1 MAIIKVPSAT
11 QGRSYSVKILGD
23 APTPTEQARI
33 AQYVADQDAQ
43 VAARRQLYGAQAPDA
58 AEAAPEKGG
67 ISGLMTSL
75 KDSYNTYDQGLASA
89 LEGVGTVTGID
100 WLRDYGKFHAEADAA
115 ALAESAD
122 KRTRQEDVNS
132 VGSAASFVGETIGES
147 AVPMATTIL
156 AGTAAGAAYGAIG
169 GPGGAAVGAIVG
181 TAVGA
186 LSQIPFF
193 YGQNRERQ
201 KQEDVTAGRP
211 VEIDERTAALAAIPQ
226 ATAEGIVDR
235 FLVGKLLPPS
245 FINRGNVLTR
255 LVKGSTAGVLAEVPT
270 EIGQQVLERW
280 QAGLSLDSD
289 EAFEEYK
296 QAAIA
301 AAAAGG
307 TISGVATAIGKD
319 QNLVDKAK
327 LDDLKKKQL
336 SEDGDFMNANSDLAK
351 AFAAQNTAEIDAA
364 NARDDQVDQDQ
375 QDVAPTL
382 ALPAPTPG
390 QAPKLKVVPIINPAS
405 YTPDMRSHALRF
417 ATERKNF
424 SRGELSQSLNEV
436 TKSNVPAQAVSALL
450 ADLKKQGLLN
460 QAGNKVKATKGA
472 IQSRQRVDSMNA
484 TAAQLDAE
492 AKALAQRNEALALQ
506 MRSAEQTGVDL
517 SGKKADPSAIG
528 RQIDQNTSR
537 IAENISNA
545 EKARASAIQ
554 EPENIAT
561 SQIERVGL
569 RPSQRAVPLSQAT
582 PAAVAPRQEAIV
594 QSLANNSNARKQLT
608 SKKSLTGRTLSSM
621 EQIVL
626 DDTNRK
632 LEALKARQLELMT
645 KHKSPEAAI
654 QDAQNQDAADN
665 AKAVEAQV
673 QAEAAVRAN
682 EKARLQTM
690 GVTQPSA
697 APASAPVFDAK
708 VQNVFGSLRQYLNKM
723 NLRNVRLTGENT
735 LGPEAMAEG
744 LYNPQLRVMSLAMG
758 IYDPKLSEQEL
769 FDRIARVMDHEAI
782 HALKSL
788 GKFSDAEWASLT
800 RAAKEMK
807 YKAMRNGKLIDRDY
821 TYLDRAESMYSE
833 TIAREDWANST
844 IALDLL
850 SPQVLKVLRKAA
862 AKSKVKLGETIS
874 LDAVADL
881 IGEQTATQVA
891 QIEFAVEE
899 AVAEMFRDYVG
910 GRVKFVGKPK
920 LLFDRIKDFFRAL
933 IGASVKNGITDAQ
946 SILDSIKSGD
956 VGARPDIIAPQAAQT
971 AAQPVAQPVAPQ
983 PAPVAPTPA
992 AAPTAPVAAADTAS
1006 MTQDQLAE
1014 YLSENGLPQGVS
1026 AYDALTARPEY
1037 RNLTQK
1043 ERAALVLSEAV
1054 RSLRYRQMMEN
1065 LKVKDIDGVRQHS
1078 GSSAWEHFNVGTDSH
1093 KSGTD
1098 RHKSYVT
1105 LTNGVDISESDIR
1118 GLLSALSD
1126 AGYNGQVKFPA
1137 VGARAILS
1145 FDNIVMHGASKS
1157 EAEFGLKVASQYFGN
1172 RVSGTQMGVDSV
1184 GKSHTE
1190 LMGERVEASLKAK
1203 KANQPTAARQSKMN
1217 ADFTR
1222 DNPGGEWLKN
1232 KQARAEQNPDMKFM
1246 TGSITGTVGGRTNMF
1261 LPTKTLK
1268 GFAGLNDESRV
1279 AGEPRYERLLSDA
1292 KKNGFDPDQDG
1303 NKVVVGVNHY
1313 GQPYIVEGNTRLA
1326 VADALGVPTI
1336 KAEVRYW
1343 NGGEDVS
1350 GPMQPDNVL
1359 AMASTGARQ
1368 SKMTADEV
1376 YKARNDAYKERASLM
1391 GNISNYLK
1399 GGVQTPTIDEI
1410 AAWINQSDTRYQ
1422 DLPKVAP
1429 KSINSPEFK
1438 LWAGKN
1444 QLTVSD
1450 QNGREFPRRVFHGGL
1465 SSGIYEFDFSKI
1477 GPDELGFHVGTAEQA
1492 NEFAFGL
1499 AKDKPSGEGVMYP
1512 LYARIENPVRLT
1524 DLGGWNE
1531 KTVIKQMHDRGMIS
1545 DQQYKMYS
1553 TMIKQSKDP
1562 QAKIRSILQDN
1573 LGYDSIVYVN
1583 RYEGWSDEDM
1593 RKAKKIADQA
1603 RKSVGML
1610 VRIMT
1615 DEQINKIFPS
1625 AQDSYILLKPTQLKS
1640 AVGNNGEYSNL
1651 NKDIRY
1657 STLVPKKGIED
1668 GNQTSPAEEG
1678 GTGRSPEG
1686 VLGSA
1691 YTPAQEDRDTAGS
1704 RASKLPVT
1712 VDDLTNPNTDFRDF
1726 LKRPGWVILSA
1737 TDTLNDST
1745 FYDPNKEA
1753 QNLRDQLTYLKAPFI
1768 EVYGEYEGKSDG
1780 VSFMTIMDTNKAKR
1794 VAADYNQDAIITTD
1808 GLTYIRDVP
1817 STLSTGEVVFDDEA
1831 RIQDGFTYIPDR
1843 NLTFS
1848 LILNGSTWPGT
1859 PVIPDGYE
1867 TNKDRLQLPIKDGKV
1882 RLLHWSSKILTDL
1895 DPKYAGKRE
1904 GPKANYIGAE
1914 RNDQHKKVFFG
1925 INPRESGRQRGTGYV
1940 KENLGENMHE
1950 VFVDPMQLYPWFQDP
1965 DGLWTGKTRIK
1976 DLFGHERDDYEGR
1989 IIKAGYL
1996 GSYVTEDGDRSRF
2009 NSSYAPLGNVAS
2021 IYYPIKVDHVTRERE
2036 SRMAAKVKPVGIVP
2050 DALKRLTVLDMM
2062 DPKTGTYIQREG
2074 KKITVMDA
2082 LYELFNRRSDVV
2094 INSDDPGAVDRMA
2107 ELIALEAQMAI
2118 LRNPGAIG
2126 WYGETLTM
2134 AKRVAA
2140 IMYPEISKVN
2150 PYTGEPSN
2158 SYVAMNEHI
2167 WDLATA
2173 ITSNGQAVLDN
2184 FTHAAEQYEY
2194 WKIHGRFKLIGYGK
2208 QSTGII
2214 SGLKF
2219 YNAMR
2224 DAGYSDEEVQE
2235 FLNLKMPVSEL
2246 KKNPI
2251 VKALGVKIG
2260 SSEKASTEVYGSYVL
2275 GPKIGQGFY
2284 QNLRGNFTP
2293 LTMDIWFNRLF
2304 NRISGRPFAVVTDKT
2319 RLANYERIS
2328 ALIDNPM
2335 MGEYEKGLL
2344 EAAKA
2349 VASIDVVTPEN
2360 VGDLAIAYDKLFQR
2374 DFANTKIKEMKR
2386 LVALGYD
2393 PKADETK
2400 ALGNA
2405 ARPVKTELIQAMST
2419 ASKNFKD
2426 SEQAAPRGGGE
2437 RAFMREVI
2445 DRAQTKVLQATGLEV
2460 NTADFQALLWYAEK
2474 QLFKAMNIR
2483 EGRGGDND
2491 YVDGVIHF
2499 LRSRGIS
2506 DEEIKRVLPADQR
2519 DRLTSGTDS
2528 GRANAGV
2535 LPEPEASDSR
2545 QEDISNQLLPEKS
2558 NGQREAAVARNG
2570 GVGRRAKPKR
2580 GVEAVAEAKKQD
2592 PERFSRMVAHAPQ
2605 AMATP
2610 FTGHS
2615 DLLKHSEGLRYA
2627 AVQGAVSRLIQ
2638 RTVGKYFK
2646 IDPSIIDNK
2655 TANFFKKMQDDMI
2668 HVGKL
2673 YDNLRAKGINIPQ
2686 EYDTYFQDQLMRDA
2700 AGAKKQTFQDGF
2712 LRKIVET
2719 AVGAKFNSTNIE
2731 SLEKAVKGAIGR
2743 NGYISEMVRKVG
2755 NESHA
2760 VANAYLY
2767 ALHAK
2772 ERNQRIR
2779 DMSKGK
2785 DTQGSGMS
2793 DAEADAILNWAKTL
2807 PQSQKTALESVDK
2820 LAQDIVWMTNDE
2832 YIQGG
2837 LIPVYKDD
2845 KATLDD
2851 GTEVDFPQYDNYVP
2865 LRGFTDAESN
2875 EDASE
2880 GGGGGSLGKFSGS
2893 KPNKS
2898 AVGRSTYAGDILV
2911 NIGTQYEA
2919 AVDKAARNKVGQSF
2933 LDLLEKGGVDLSDI
2947 AEVWQSHPLKKVVV
2961 NGTIRTVPSRDFD
2974 KNEPILPVRRNGKE
2988 ILIGFHDKDIADAM
3002 KGNVTV
3008 SDVNGIGSVIHN
3020 ITRFYANLLTS
3031 WNPSFVFSNLPRD
3044 IETAIFNSQQYNMKG
3059 SAGSIIKKVGP
3070 SIKAIWGEINKTGA
3084 GDPHLRMRYKQF
3096 YDNGGQSVFNGM
3108 VNLTNSTKSVKGIIN
3123 EVEGL
3128 ESGNALFK
3136 SKHFFTKTLLGK
3148 VEAANTAVENG
3159 TRLAFF
3165 DAMMTELEKQ
3175 GVPTKI
3181 AARRAAFA
3189 AKNLTTNFT
3198 KGGQYRNGLNTAYL
3212 FYNASLQGSMAMMTS
3227 LVRSKNARKMAA
3239 SIVIMGFMMDM
3250 LNAAASDD
3258 EDEDGIL
3265 DYDNFNENR
3274 LTNYILIPDFTG
3286 TGTHISIPL
3295 AYGLNIFYN
3304 AGRSLSNFTRGL
3316 AGAKGTYTAG
3326 EAAASTVGKAV
3337 STLNPFGG
3345 NNMLSFLS
3353 PTQTDLIVELAT
3365 NKDFKDQPIYKEL
3378 SPFDQSKS
3386 RSNMYWSTTSPSA
3399 IWVSKFINDTLGGGT
3414 DVIPG
3419 EILGQR
3425 MDIQP
3430 DVIEH
3435 VLGFITGGL
3444 GTFVGASFDTAT
3456 STLPDAFAGKWTGD
3470 MIGKTPILNK
3480 FMTQVSEKDRAGDYY
3495 AKRDDVMVLQAE
3507 IKDAIASGDAERIQ
3521 SAKATYPERIKVMG
3535 RIAEIERRLAKL
3547 RKTKKLVTNS
3557 TSLSEEKRQKSIDNI
3572 NQAMSKLMSI
3582 GNQIMADAG
3591 V

>member
-11 QGRSYSVKILGD
+11 QGRSYSVKIAGD

-43 VAARRQLYGAQAPDA
+43 VAARRQLYGAQAPAA

-75 KDSYNTYDQGLASA
+75 QDSYNTYDQGLASA

-115 ALAESAD
+115 AIAANED
-122 KRTRQEDVNS
+122 KRTRAQDVKG

-226 ATAEGIVDR
+226 ATAEGIVDK

-245 FINRGNVLTR
+245 FLNRGNILTR

-307 TISGVATAIGKD
+307 TISGVATAVGKD

-327 LDDLKKKQL
+327 RDDLKKKQL
-336 SEDGDFMNANSDLAK
+336 SEDADFMDANSVLAK
-351 AFAAQNTAEIDAA
+351 AFAAQNTAEADAA
-364 NARDDQVDQDQ
+364 NAQADQVDQEQ
-375 QDVAPTL
+375 QGVAPTL
-382 ALPAPTPG
+382 ALPAPTQG
-390 QAPKLKVVPIINPAS
+390 AAPKLKVAPIVNPAS

-424 SRGELSQSLNEV
+424 TRGELSQSLNEL
-436 TKSNVPAQAVSALL
+436 TKSNVPAQAVSTLL

-460 QAGNKVKATKGA
+460 QAGNRVKATKGA
-472 IQSRQRVDSMNA
+472 IQSRQRVDAMNT
-484 TAAQLDAE
+484 TAVQLDEE
-492 AKALAQRNEALALQ
+492 AKALTQQNEALALN

-528 RQIDQNTSR
+528 RKIDQNTSR
-537 IAENISNA
+537 IAENLRNA
-545 EKARASAIQ
+545 EKTRAAAQQ
-554 EPENIAT
+554 EPENIA
-561 SQIERVGL
+561 SSPIERIGL
-569 RPSQRAVPLSQAT
+569 PPGKKAAPLSEAT

-594 QSLANNSNARKQLT
+594 QSLANNANARKQLT
-608 SKKSLTGRTLSSM
+608 AKKKSLTGRQLSSM
-621 EQIVL
+621 EQVAL

-632 LEALKARQLELMT
+632 LEALKVRQLDLMT

-665 AKAVEAQV
+665 AKAIEAQV
-673 QAEAAVRAN
+673 QAQAAEQA
-682 EKARLQTM
+682 KLQKM
-690 GVTQPSA
+690 GVAQAPA
-697 APASAPVFDAK
+697 APASAPAFSSK

-723 NLRNVRLTGENT
+723 NLGNVRLTGDNT
-735 LGPEAMAEG
+735 LGPDGMAEG

-769 FDRIARVMDHEAI
+769 FDRIARVMDHEVI

-807 YKAMRNGKLIDRDY
+807 YKAMRNGKLIDREY
-821 TYLDRAESMYSE
+821 TYLDRAESMYNE

-844 IALDLL
+844 VALDLL

-862 AKSKVKLGETIS
+862 AKAKVKLGDTIT

-891 QIEFAVEE
+891 QIEFAAEE

-956 VGARPDIIAPQAAQT
+956 VGARPETVAPQAAQT
-971 AAQPVAQPVAPQ
+971 AAQPIARPTTPQ

-992 AAPTAPVAAADTAS
+992 ATPTAPS
-1006 MTQDQLAE
+1006 
-1014 YLSENGLPQGVS
+1014 GVKVS
-1026 AYDALTARPEY
+1026 GVD
-1037 RNLTQK
+1037 
-1043 ERAALVLSEAV
+1043 EA
-1054 RSLRYRQMMEN
+1054 
-1065 LKVKDIDGVRQHS
+1065 I
-1078 GSSAWEHFNVGTDSH
+1078 
-1093 KSGTD
+1093 
-1098 RHKSYVT
+1098 
-1105 LTNGVDISESDIR
+1105 TNGVGTIGVTENGVTVPFDKF
-1118 GLLSALSD
+1118 ALSVD
-1126 AGYNGQVKFPA
+1126 GNKAEVGFVERKK
-1137 VGARAILS
+1137 GARKGIGQDAYIALG
-1145 FDNIVMHGASKS
+1145 NAL
-1157 EAEFGLKVASQYFGN
+1157 AEKGITLQSSQTLQAPGLALWK
-1172 RVSGTQMGVDSV
+1172 R
-1184 GKSHTE
+1184 
-1190 LMGERVEASLKAK
+1190 LEASGMAK
-1203 KANQPTAARQSKMN
+1203 YDQNTKRFSFTPNSTQPPAARQSKMTS
-1217 ADFTR
+1217 DFTR

-1232 KQARAEQNPDMKFM
+1232 KQARAEQNPDLKFM

-1268 GFAGLNDESRV
+1268 GFAGLSGERRV
-1279 AGEPRYERLLSDA
+1279 AGEVQYERLLSDA
-1292 KKNGFDPDQDG
+1292 KKNGFDPNQGG

-1326 VADALGVPTI
+1326 VADALGIPTI

-1343 NGGEDVS
+1343 NGGEDVA
-1350 GPMQPDNVL
+1350 GPMQPDKVL
-1359 AMASTGARQ
+1359 AMASTDVRQ

-1376 YKARNDAYKERASLM
+1376 YKARNDAYKERASIM

-1399 GGVQTPTIDEI
+1399 GGVKPPTDEEI
-1410 AAWINQSDTRYQ
+1410 AAWISQSDTRYQ
-1422 DLPKVAP
+1422 DLPRVVS
-1429 KSINSPEFK
+1429 KSISSPEFK

-1450 QNGREFPRRVFHGGL
+1450 QNGREYPRRVFHGGI
-1465 SSGIYEFDFSKI
+1465 SGDIYEFDFSKI

-1499 AKDKPSGEGVMYP
+1499 AKGKPSAEGVMYP

-1524 DLGGWNE
+1524 DLGGWSE

-1553 TMIKQSKDP
+1553 LMIKQSIDP

-1573 LGYDSIVYVN
+1573 LGYDSVVYVN
-1583 RYEGWSDEDM
+1583 RYEGWSEEDM
-1593 RKAKKIADQA
+1593 KKAKKLSMPYF
-1603 RKSVGML
+1603 KGNVGQF
-1610 VRIMT
+1610 VRSLS
-1615 DEQINKIFPS
+1615 DEQINKLFPS

-1640 AVGNNGEYSNL
+1640 AIGNNGEYSNL

-1657 STLVPKKGIED
+1657 SSLVPRKG
-1668 GNQTSPAEEG
+1668 EESA
-1678 GTGRSPEG
+1678 TELNGRSELRGDGRAG
-1686 VLGSA
+1686 V
-1691 YTPAQEDRDTAGS
+1691 RS
-1704 RASKLPVT
+1704 R
-1712 VDDLTNPNTDFRDF
+1712 DLTPLIGAPKIEGATGPDPRLNAVAEKYARDNGIDLRRQSEYAKVDLDRAVRLSNAYEDMQNDPYNPVVREAYVNMVAQTIAQYKSLADAGYRFY
-1726 LKRPGWVILSA
+1726 
-1737 TDTLNDST
+1737 
-1745 FYDPNKEA
+1745 FYDENNDPYAGNPWNAIRDLRANKEMA
-1753 QNLRDQLTYLKAPFI
+1753 VFATESGYGNDEVALTEKDNPLLLDTGLRWSYGKDGVADRPVLANDLFRAVHDAFGHGLEGAGFRGRGEENAWQAHARLFTGTALHAMTSETRGQNSWLNYGPFGPENEKAKVDKTTFAKQKIGLLPSWAWTEGKVGDQTEALGAELKA
-1768 EVYGEYEGKSDG
+1768 
-1780 VSFMTIMDTNKAKR
+1780 
-1794 VAADYNQDAIITTD
+1794 
-1808 GLTYIRDVP
+1808 
-1817 STLSTGEVVFDDEA
+1817 
-1831 RIQDGFTYIPDR
+1831 
-1843 NLTFS
+1843 
-1848 LILNGSTWPGT
+1848 
-1859 PVIPDGYE
+1859 
-1867 TNKDRLQLPIKDGKV
+1867 
-1882 RLLHWSSKILTDL
+1882 
-1895 DPKYAGKRE
+1895 
-1904 GPKANYIGAE
+1904 
-1914 RNDQHKKVFFG
+1914 
-1925 INPRESGRQRGTGYV
+1925 
-1940 KENLGENMHE
+1940 
-1950 VFVDPMQLYPWFQDP
+1950 
-1965 DGLWTGKTRIK
+1965 
-1976 DLFGHERDDYEGR
+1976 
-1989 IIKAGYL
+1989 
-1996 GSYVTEDGDRSRF
+1996 
-2009 NSSYAPLGNVAS
+2009 
-2021 IYYPIKVDHVTRERE
+2021 RE
-2036 SRMAAKVKPVGIVP
+2036 SRMVSNVKPVSNVP
-2050 DALKRLTVLDMM
+2050 ERLKRLTVLDMM
-2062 DPKTGTYIQREG
+2062 DPKTGIFIQRTG
-2074 KKITVMDA
+2074 KKITVIEGIQ
-2082 LYELFNRRSDVV
+2082 ELFDRRSDTV
-2094 INSDDPGAVDRMA
+2094 INPDDPEAVNLVAD
-2107 ELIALEAQMAI
+2107 LIALEAQMAV

-2126 WYGETLTM
+2126 WYGETLAL

-2140 IMYPEISKVN
+2140 MEYPEICPVN
-2150 PYTGEPSN
+2150 PYSGEKSN
-2158 SYVAMNEHI
+2158 SYSPLHEHI

-2173 ITSNGQAVLDN
+2173 ITSNGQAVIDN

-2194 WKIHGRFKLIGYGK
+2194 WKIHGRFKLVGHGK
-2208 QSTGII
+2208 QATGII
-2214 SGLKF
+2214 AGLRF
-2219 YNAMR
+2219 YNSMR
-2224 DAGYSDEEVQE
+2224 DAGYSDEQVQD
-2235 FLNLKMPVSEL
+2235 FLNEKMTVRDLKNHPVVQS
-2246 KKNPI
+2246 
-2251 VKALGVKIG
+2251 LGLDIG
-2260 SSEKASTEVYGSYVL
+2260 SGESVDTEVYGSYIL

-2284 QNLRGNFTP
+2284 QNLRGNFSP
-2293 LTMDIWFNRLF
+2293 LTMDLWFSRLF
-2304 NRISGRPFAVVTDKT
+2304 NRITGTPFASVSDETK
-2319 RLANYERIS
+2319 LKNFERIS
-2328 ALIDNPM
+2328 RGVDSPM
-2335 MGEYEKGLL
+2335 MTEYERSLL
-2344 EAAKA
+2344 EQAKA
-2349 VASIDVVTPEN
+2349 VTNIDIVTPET
-2360 VGDLAIAYDKLFQR
+2360 VGPLAIAYDKIFQR
-2374 DFANTKIKEMKR
+2374 DFTRAYNQEMKR
-2386 LVALGYD
+2386 LKSLGYD
-2393 PKADETK
+2393 ATAEETK
-2400 ALGNA
+2400 KLAKA
-2405 ARPVKTELIQAMST
+2405 ARPVKTELILAMGT
-2419 ASKNFKD
+2419 ASQNFQD
-2426 SEQAAPRGGGE
+2426 TEQADPRNSTE
-2437 RAFMREVI
+2437 RTFMRNVI
-2445 DRAQTKVLQATGLEV
+2445 NRAQQKVFQATGVEI

-2474 QLFKAMNIR
+2474 QLYKAMNIR

-2491 YVDGVIHF
+2491 YVDGSIHF
-2499 LRSRGIS
+2499 LRQKGIS
-2506 DEEIKRVLPADQR
+2506 DDQIERILPTGER
-2519 DRLTSGTDS
+2519 DRLVSGTDS
-2528 GRANAGV
+2528 SRQDAGI
-2535 LPEPEASDSR
+2535 LSGSEASDQG
-2545 QEDISNQLLPEKS
+2545 QEISSDKVLPAAP
-2558 NGQREAAVARNG
+2558 NGDSEATVARNG
-2570 GVGRRAKPKR
+2570 GIGRRAKPKR

-2686 EYDTYFQDQLMRDA
+2686 EYDAYFQEQLMRDA

-2719 AVGAKFNSTNIE
+2719 AVSAKFNSTNIE

-2743 NGYISEMVRKVG
+2743 NGYISEIVKKVG

-2793 DAEADAILNWAKTL
+2793 DTEADAILNWAKTL
-2807 PQSQKTALESVDK
+2807 PQSQQNALDSVDK

-2875 EDASE
+2875 EDMSE
-2880 GGGGGSLGKFSGS
+2880 GGGGGSLGKFAGT

-2898 AVGRSTYAGDILV
+2898 AAGRTSYAGDILV

-2947 AEVWQSHPLKKVVV
+2947 ATVWQSHPLKKVVV

-3008 SDVNGIGSVIHN
+3008 ADVNGIGSVIHN

-3059 SAGSIIKKVGP
+3059 SAGTIIKKVGP

-3096 YDNGGQSVFNGM
+3096 YDNGGQSVFSGM
-3108 VNLTNSTKSVKGIIN
+3108 VSLSNSTKGVKGIIN

-3128 ESGNALFK
+3128 ASGNALFK

-3175 GVPTKI
+3175 GVPTNI

-3212 FYNASLQGSMAMMTS
+3212 FYNASLQGSMAVMNS
-3227 LVRSKNARKMAA
+3227 LVRSKKAREMAA
-3239 SIVIMGFMMDM
+3239 SVVIMGFMMDM

-3258 EDEDGIL
+3258 EDKDGIL

-3274 LTNYILIPDFTG
+3274 LSNYILIPDFTG

-3345 NNMLSFLS
+3345 NNMFSILS
-3353 PTQTDLIVELAT
+3353 PTQTDLIVELMT

-3386 RSNMYWSTTSPSA
+3386 RSNLYWSTTSPSA
-3399 IWVSKFINDTLGGGT
+3399 IWVSKFMNDTLGGGT

-3430 DVIEH
+3430 DIIEH

-3456 STLPDAFAGKWTGD
+3456 STLPDAFSGRWSAD
-3470 MIGKTPILNK
+3470 MVGKTPILNK

-3547 RKTKKLVTNS
+3547 RKTKKLVTNA
-3557 TSLSEEKRQKSIDNI
+3557 TNLSEEKRQKSIDNI